1 MKIIITENQYNIIK
15 ENISL
20 KEKLLNVVKEYGF
33 DTGIIITRSSDKLK
47 ELAFDN
53 DPMEFLN
60 LYNDLKT
67 SQSDENLDWVLFSN
81 EKDEDFIFYSLS
93 KNIAY
98 IDYIK
103 IWSILEEE
111 FNLSYVDAEDL
122 TQKWLS
128 STYGLTSVKTQQMTL

>member
-53 DPMEFLN
+53 NPMEFLN
-60 LYNDLKT
+60 LYNDLK
-67 SQSDENLDWVLFSN
+67 SVQSKESSDWIFFSN
-81 EKDEDFIFYSLS
+81 KKDEKFIFYSVS

-103 IWSILEEE
+103 IWSILEDE
-111 FNLSYVDAEDL
+111 FNLTWIETEDL

-128 STYGLTSVKTQQMTL
+128 STYGLTGVKTAQIT

>member
-20 KEKLLNVVKEYGF
+20 KKKLLNVVKEYGF
-33 DTGIIITRSSDKLK
+33 DTGIIITRSADKLK

-60 LYNDLKT
+60 LYNDLK
-67 SQSDENLDWVLFSN
+67 SVQSKESSDWIFFSN
-81 EKDEDFIFYSLS
+81 KKDEKFIFYSVS

-103 IWSILEEE
+103 IWSILEDE
-111 FNLSYVDAEDL
+111 FNLTWIETEDL

-128 STYGLTSVKTQQMTL
+128 STYGLTGVKTAQIT

>member
-1 MKIIITENQYNIIK
+1 MKIIITENQYDIIK

-53 DPMEFLN
+53 NPMEFLN
-60 LYNDLKT
+60 LYNDLK
-67 SQSDENLDWVLFSN
+67 SVQSKESSDWIFFSN
-81 EKDEDFIFYSLS
+81 KKDEKFIFYSVS

-103 IWSILEEE
+103 IWSILEDE
-111 FNLSYVDAEDL
+111 FNLTWIETEDL

-128 STYGLTSVKTQQMTL
+128 ATYGLTGVKTAQIT

>member
-20 KEKLLNVVKEYGF
+20 KKKLLNVVKEYGF
-33 DTGIIITRSSDKLK
+33 DTGIIITRSADKLK
-47 ELAFDN
+47 ELAFNN

-60 LYNDLKT
+60 IYNDLK
-67 SQSDENLDWVLFSN
+67 SVQSKESSDWVLFSN
-81 EKDEDFIFYSLS
+81 KKDEKFIFYSVS

-103 IWSILEEE
+103 IWSILEDE
-111 FNLSYVDAEDL
+111 FKLTYIETEDL

-128 STYGLTSVKTQQMTL
+128 TTYGLTGVKTAQIT

>member
-60 LYNDLKT
+60 LYNDLK
-67 SQSDENLDWVLFSN
+67 SVQSKESSDWIFFSN
-81 EKDEDFIFYSLS
+81 KKDEKFIFYSVS

-103 IWSILEEE
+103 IWSILEDE
-111 FNLSYVDAEDL
+111 FNLTWLETEDL

-128 STYGLTSVKTQQMTL
+128 STYGLTGVKTAQIT

>member
-53 DPMEFLN
+53 NPMELLN
-60 LYNDLKT
+60 LYNDLK
-67 SQSDENLDWVLFSN
+67 SVQSKESSDWIFFSN
-81 EKDEDFIFYSLS
+81 NKDEKFIFYSVS

-103 IWSILEEE
+103 IWSILEDE
-111 FNLSYVDAEDL
+111 FNLTYIETEDL

-128 STYGLTSVKTQQMTL
+128 STYGLTGVKTAQIT

>member
-33 DTGIIITRSSDKLK
+33 DTGIIITRSADKLK
-47 ELAFDN
+47 ELAFNN

-60 LYNDLKT
+60 IYNDLK
-67 SQSDENLDWVLFSN
+67 SVQSKESSDWVLFSN
-81 EKDEDFIFYSLS
+81 KKDKKFIFYSVS

-103 IWSILEEE
+103 IWSILEDE
-111 FNLSYVDAEDL
+111 FNLSYIETEDL

-128 STYGLTSVKTQQMTL
+128 TTYGLTGVKTAQIT

>member
-33 DTGIIITRSSDKLK
+33 DTGIIITRSADKLK

-60 LYNDLKT
+60 IYNDLK
-67 SQSDENLDWVLFSN
+67 SVQSKESSDWVLFSN
-81 EKDEDFIFYSLS
+81 KKDEKFIFYSVS

-103 IWSILEEE
+103 IWSILEDE
-111 FNLSYVDAEDL
+111 FNLTYIETEDL

-128 STYGLTSVKTQQMTL
+128 TTYGLTGVKTAQIT

>member
-33 DTGIIITRSSDKLK
+33 DTGIIITRSADKLK

-60 LYNDLKT
+60 LYNDLK
-67 SQSDENLDWVLFSN
+67 SVQSKESSDWIFFSN
-81 EKDEDFIFYSLS
+81 KKDEKFIFYSVS

-103 IWSILEEE
+103 IWSILEDE
-111 FNLSYVDAEDL
+111 FNLTWIETEDL

-128 STYGLTSVKTQQMTL
+128 STYGLTGVKTAQIT

>member
-1 MKIIITENQYNIIK
+1 MKIIITENQYDIIK

-60 LYNDLKT
+60 LYNDLK
-67 SQSDENLDWVLFSN
+67 SVQSKESSDWIFFSN
-81 EKDEDFIFYSLS
+81 KKDEKFIFYSVS

-103 IWSILEEE
+103 IWSILEDE
-111 FNLSYVDAEDL
+111 FNLTWIETEDL

-128 STYGLTSVKTQQMTL
+128 STYGLTGVKTAQIT

>member
-1 MKIIITENQYNIIK
+1 MKIIITENQYDIIK

-53 DPMEFLN
+53 NPMEFLN
-60 LYNDLKT
+60 LYNDLK
-67 SQSDENLDWVLFSN
+67 SVQSKESSDWIFFSN
-81 EKDEDFIFYSLS
+81 NKDEKFIFYSVS

-103 IWSILEEE
+103 IWSILEDE
-111 FNLSYVDAEDL
+111 FNLTYIETEDL

-128 STYGLTSVKTQQMTL
+128 STYGLTGVKTAQIT

>member
-20 KEKLLNVVKEYGF
+20 KKKLLNVVKEYGF

-60 LYNDLKT
+60 LYNDLK
-67 SQSDENLDWVLFSN
+67 SVQSKESSEWIFFSN
-81 EKDEDFIFYSLS
+81 KKDEKFIFYSVS

-103 IWSILEEE
+103 IWSILEDE
-111 FNLSYVDAEDL
+111 FNLTYIETEDL

-128 STYGLTSVKTQQMTL
+128 STYGLTGVKTAQIT

>member
-53 DPMEFLN
+53 NPMEFLN
-60 LYNDLKT
+60 LYNDLK
-67 SQSDENLDWVLFSN
+67 SVQSKESSDWIFFSN
-81 EKDEDFIFYSLS
+81 NKDEKFIFYSVS

-103 IWSILEEE
+103 IWSILEDE
-111 FNLSYVDAEDL
+111 FNLTYIETEDL

-128 STYGLTSVKTQQMTL
+128 STYGLTGVKTAQIT

>member
-60 LYNDLKT
+60 LYNDLK
-67 SQSDENLDWVLFSN
+67 SIQSKESSDWIFFSN
-81 EKDEDFIFYSLS
+81 KKDEKFIFYSVS

-103 IWSILEEE
+103 IWSILEDE
-111 FNLSYVDAEDL
+111 FNLTWIETEDL

-128 STYGLTSVKTQQMTL
+128 STYGLTGVKTAQIT

>member
-1 MKIIITENQYNIIK
+1 MKIIITENQYDIIK

-33 DTGIIITRSSDKLK
+33 DTGIIITRSADKLK

-60 LYNDLKT
+60 LYNDLK
-67 SQSDENLDWVLFSN
+67 SVQSKESSDWIFFSN
-81 EKDEDFIFYSLS
+81 KKDEKFIFYSVS

-103 IWSILEEE
+103 IWSILEDE
-111 FNLSYVDAEDL
+111 FNLTWIETEDL

-128 STYGLTSVKTQQMTL
+128 STYGLTGVKTAQIT

>member
-33 DTGIIITRSSDKLK
+33 DTGIIITRSSDNLK

-81 EKDEDFIFYSLS
+81 EKDEDFIFYSVS

>member
-20 KEKLLNVVKEYGF
+20 KKKLLNVVKEYGF
-33 DTGIIITRSSDKLK
+33 DTGIIITRSADKLK

-60 LYNDLKT
+60 IYNDLK
-67 SQSDENLDWVLFSN
+67 SVQSKESSDWVFFSN
-81 EKDEDFIFYSLS
+81 KKDEKFIFYSVS

-103 IWSILEEE
+103 IWSILEDE
-111 FNLSYVDAEDL
+111 FNLTYIETEDL

-128 STYGLTSVKTQQMTL
+128 TTYGLTGVKTAQIT

>member
-53 DPMEFLN
+53 DPMVFLN
-60 LYNDLKT
+60 LYNDLK
-67 SQSDENLDWVLFSN
+67 SVQSKESSDWIFFSN
-81 EKDEDFIFYSLS
+81 KKDEKFIFYSVS

-103 IWSILEEE
+103 IWSILEDE
-111 FNLSYVDAEDL
+111 FNLTWIETEDL

-128 STYGLTSVKTQQMTL
+128 STYGLTGVKTAQIT

>member
-60 LYNDLKT
+60 LYNDLK
-67 SQSDENLDWVLFSN
+67 SVQSKESSDWIFFSN
-81 EKDEDFIFYSLS
+81 KKDEKFIFYSVS

-103 IWSILEEE
+103 IWSILEDE
-111 FNLSYVDAEDL
+111 FNLTYIETEDL

-128 STYGLTSVKTQQMTL
+128 STYGLTGVKTAQIT

>member
-15 ENISL
+15 EIISL

-33 DTGIIITRSSDKLK
+33 NTGIIITRSADKLK
-47 ELAFDN
+47 ELAFNN
-53 DPMEFLN
+53 DPMEFLSI
-60 LYNDLKT
+60 YNDLKFV
-67 SQSDENLDWVLFSN
+67 QSKESSDWVFFSN
-81 EKDEDFIFYSLS
+81 KKDEKFIFYSVS

-103 IWSILEEE
+103 IWSILEDE
-111 FNLSYVDAEDL
+111 FNLSYIETEDL

-128 STYGLTSVKTQQMTL
+128 TTYGLTGVKTAQIT

>member
-20 KEKLLNVVKEYGF
+20 KKKLLNVVKEYGF

-53 DPMEFLN
+53 NPMEFLN
-60 LYNDLKT
+60 LYNDLK
-67 SQSDENLDWVLFSN
+67 SVQSKESSDWIFFSN
-81 EKDEDFIFYSLS
+81 KKDEKFIFYSVS

-103 IWSILEEE
+103 IWSILEDE
-111 FNLSYVDAEDL
+111 FNLTWIETEDL

-128 STYGLTSVKTQQMTL
+128 STYGLTGVKTAQIT

>member
-1 MKIIITENQYNIIK
+1 MKIIITENQYDIIK

-53 DPMEFLN
+53 DPMEFLSI
-60 LYNDLKT
+60 YNDLK
-67 SQSDENLDWVLFSN
+67 SVQSKESSDWIFFSN
-81 EKDEDFIFYSLS
+81 NKDEKFIFYSVS

-103 IWSILEEE
+103 IWSILEDE
-111 FNLSYVDAEDL
+111 FNLTYIETEDL

-128 STYGLTSVKTQQMTL
+128 STYGLTGVKTAQIT

>member
-60 LYNDLKT
+60 LYNDLK
-67 SQSDENLDWVLFSN
+67 SVQSKESSDWIFFSN
-81 EKDEDFIFYSLS
+81 KKDEKFIFYSVS

-103 IWSILEEE
+103 IWSILEDE
-111 FNLSYVDAEDL
+111 FNLTWIETEDL

-128 STYGLTSVKTQQMTL
+128 STYGLTGVKTAQIT

>member
-1 MKIIITENQYNIIK
+1 MKIIITENQYDIIK

-53 DPMEFLN
+53 NPMEFLN
-60 LYNDLKT
+60 LYNDLK
-67 SQSDENLDWVLFSN
+67 SVQSKESSDWIFFSN
-81 EKDEDFIFYSLS
+81 KKDEKFIFYSVS

-103 IWSILEEE
+103 IWSILEDE
-111 FNLSYVDAEDL
+111 FNLTWIETEDL

-128 STYGLTSVKTQQMTL
+128 STYGLTGVKTAQIT